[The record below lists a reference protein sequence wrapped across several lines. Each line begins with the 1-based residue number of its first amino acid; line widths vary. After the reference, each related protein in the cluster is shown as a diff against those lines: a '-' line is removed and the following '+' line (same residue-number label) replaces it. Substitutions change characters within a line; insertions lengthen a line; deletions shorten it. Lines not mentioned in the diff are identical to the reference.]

1 MIHHVLTNVSLPEQV
16 RSLLGEECQVYVWR
30 PDDPAL
36 GPILGTIEGIYAY
49 GHMRVDEAL
58 IGRLPKLKV
67 ISNIG
72 AGVDH
77 IDLNVARRRGVPV
90 GNTPDPLAGAVA
102 DMTFAL
108 ILATARNVIAGANY
122 ARSPAFTHYDPH
134 FLVGN
139 DVHGTTLGIIGL
151 GNVGRQV
158 ARRASGFDM
167 TVLYHNRAP
176 NRQVEAE
183 LGVSYASLPDLLSQ
197 SDFVTLHVPLTE
209 ETRGMIGR
217 AELAWMKPTATF
229 VNMGRGAVVDHEALL
244 GALGNGRIAKAALD
258 VTDPE
263 PLPRDHP
270 LLKMEN
276 VIIMPHLGSATTQTR
291 IAMLQMSVDNLKAG
305 LEGRPLLRRV
315 V

>member
-1 MIHHVLTNVSLPEQV
+1 
-16 RSLLGEECQVYVWR
+16 
-30 PDDPAL
+30 
-36 GPILGTIEGIYAY
+36 
-49 GHMRVDEAL
+49 
-58 IGRLPKLKV
+58 
-67 ISNIG
+67 
-72 AGVDH
+72 
-77 IDLNVARRRGVPV
+77 
-90 GNTPDPLAGAVA
+90 
-102 DMTFAL
+102 
-108 ILATARNVIAGANY
+108 
-122 ARSPAFTHYDPH
+122 
-134 FLVGN
+134 
-139 DVHGTTLGIIGL
+139 
-151 GNVGRQV
+151 
-158 ARRASGFDM
+158 M

-183 LGVSYASLPDLLSQ
+183 LGVTYASLPDLLSQ

-217 AELAWMKPTATF
+217 AELARMKPTATF
-229 VNMGRGAVVDHEALL
+229 VNMGRGALVDHEALL
-244 GALGNGRIAKAALD
+244 EALVKGRIAAAALD

-263 PLPRDHP
+263 PLPRNHP